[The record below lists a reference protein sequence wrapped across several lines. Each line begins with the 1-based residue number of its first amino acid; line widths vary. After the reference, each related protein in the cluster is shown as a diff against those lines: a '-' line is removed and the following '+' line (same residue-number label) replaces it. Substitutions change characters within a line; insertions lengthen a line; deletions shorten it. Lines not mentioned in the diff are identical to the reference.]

1 MVKML
6 NAATCCCM
14 YLPNC
19 FYDTA
24 SSSIWCFA
32 VTMAMGNHLYCYYG
46 LFTLCVVVIY
56 YSRHGS
62 VELTADEKTLVLQQL
77 PTGVSH
83 TEVDAVL
90 GVLGQILTGSTAANE
105 EDIGEQDQ
113 VCSIFAH
120 ISHTNL
126 VLFLKK
132 KDTDVQLP

>member
-1 MVKML
+1 
-6 NAATCCCM
+6 
-14 YLPNC
+14 
-19 FYDTA
+19 
-24 SSSIWCFA
+24 
-32 VTMAMGNHLYCYYG
+32 
-46 LFTLCVVVIY
+46 LCVVIY

-113 VCSIFAH
+113 VRHCFFMQYIGMLQSCKFGLLNKIY
-120 ISHTNL
+120 
-126 VLFLKK
+126 
-132 KDTDVQLP
+132 